1 MGLFGKIF
9 KKNDDM
15 FGSDAPPD
23 FSQPFSSSSPSSA
36 KGSDPFGGDVYGQHP
51 LENNDPFGGGAGAG
65 GGYGDQNAGY
75 GGGGQNAADGQN
87 PAFGAQSPDSA
98 FSHDIFSSAEPTNA
112 DRARSYAQNLG
123 QQSGG
128 QNSALGTQTSTY
140 AGAITGHEAQLIL
153 ERLDTIKAELDS
165 IKQRMI
171 RVDRYLD
178 QSEQKKR
185 YI

>member
-1 MGLFGKIF
+1 LRGGFVGLFGKLF

-23 FSQPFSSSSPSSA
+23 FSQPFSPSSSSNP

-51 LENNDPFGGGAGAG
+51 LENNDPFNSGQSA
-65 GGYGDQNAGY
+65 GYGDGGQNAGY
-75 GGGGQNAADGQN
+75 GSGGQNAASGQN
-87 PAFGAQSPDSA
+87 PDSA
-98 FSHDIFSSAEPTNA
+98 FSHDIFSSQEPTNA
-112 DRARSYAQNLG
+112 DRARSYAQGLG
-123 QQSGG
+123 QQPGNG
-128 QNSALGTQTSTY
+128 AQGSATATY
-140 AGAITGHEAQLIL
+140 AGAITGHEMQLVL

-171 RVDRYLD
+171 RVDRYLE